1 MKKLNARTQGTGRG
15 NCQETPVHAVT
26 KILAVFCAILCLV
39 LAALTMA
46 FAANADAIRRSHKS
60 IDSARIAAE
69 SASKNEV
76 AQFAQERVTSE
87 ERFRAL
93 QAELA
98 ARSKE
103 VSDLQSQRTTLL
115 ADLERAQAESASIK
129 NQIAQLGATT
139 QTQASVITNYHQEV
153 TSLRDEL
160 LSSSK
165 REIDLVD
172 RINDLESAR
181 EVLEQNSRALKEQL
195 EEAKLAVQN
204 AGRPGGGTAD
214 EPRELAGPLI
224 RARVVDVKKSPSGE
238 DLVVISEGANRGV
251 KENALLH
258 IVRGGDTF
266 VGSVVI
272 TSVEPGQAVGKL
284 NLYGKQITVQA
295 GDMVLSRL
303 TW

>member
-1 MKKLNARTQGTGRG
+1 M
-15 NCQETPVHAVT
+15 HAVT
-26 KILAVFCAILCLV
+26 KILVVFCAILSLL

-46 FAANADAIRRSHKS
+46 YAANAGAIKS
-60 IDSARIAAE
+60 SYAGEKAARIAAE
-69 SASKNEV
+69 SAAKNEV
-76 AQFAQERVTSE
+76 AQFAQERVTAE
-87 ERFRAL
+87 ERFRTL
-93 QAELA
+93 QTEL
-98 ARSKE
+98 
-103 VSDLQSQRTTLL
+103 
-115 ADLERAQAESASIK
+115 AESAKKVSELQRERTELIAQREQLASEVASIR

-139 QTQASVITNYHQEV
+139 QTQAAVITNYHQEV

-160 LSSSK
+160 LASSK

-204 AGRPGGGTAD
+204 AGRAGTGSLAD
-214 EPRELAGPLI
+214 EPRELPGALI
-224 RARVVDVKKSPSGE
+224 RARVLEVVKSPSGE
-238 DLVVISEGANRGV
+238 DLVVISEGANRGL
-251 KENALLH
+251 KTNALLH
-258 IVRGGDTF
+258 IIRGGDTF

-284 NLYGKQITVQA
+284 NLYGRPVSVQT
-295 GDMVLSRL
+295 GDTVLSRL